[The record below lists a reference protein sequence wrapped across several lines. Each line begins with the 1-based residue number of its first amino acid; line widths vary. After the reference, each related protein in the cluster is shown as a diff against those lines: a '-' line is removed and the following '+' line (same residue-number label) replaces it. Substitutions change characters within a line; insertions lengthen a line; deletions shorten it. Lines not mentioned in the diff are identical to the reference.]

1 MNLQETRVR
10 VSTYRGSL
18 RDCGQAYGEQHA
30 ESIGITLGPEV
41 KLKKGQWT
49 YVERCMG
56 VPWRHRRALDDL
68 IRGIAAGSGRSFL
81 EIACLF
87 FDGHGSLRNCTA
99 VAATRQ
105 GSLDGKPIIGM
116 NWDGVRHA
124 YPWSELVRLH
134 AKGWPDM
141 LVYAS
146 QPGQFPGAGINKHGM
161 SLVWTTAARSLRRR
175 FKWPRLG
182 VPTYCLIAGILTCRD
197 CREALSL
204 LKEAPNSDGFI
215 FFLADAK
222 GNAWVVEGIPHRIDY
237 IECQGAIGR
246 ANHLGSPDLVRLSGQ
261 RVPPSTLANNTAA
274 RGKRIRQLV
283 RKHCGRIDRSVVEA
297 MLRDTVGKA
306 GHTICR
312 NWSDGDAC
320 MTIDSFYLLPVQR
333 QFWIARGLPTR
344 HTFEC
349 HSA

>member
-1 MNLQETRVR
+1 MELQKTRFQ
-10 VSTYRGSL
+10 VSTYTGSL
-18 RDCGQAYGEQHA
+18 RACGRAYGE
-30 ESIGITLGPEV
+30 ENYEGINSGLDRDIKIKKSQWAYIKQCMRV
-41 KLKKGQWT
+41 KWKYKKA
-49 YVERCMG
+49 M
-56 VPWRHRRALDDL
+56 DDL
-68 IRGIAAGSGRSFL
+68 IGGIAMGSGRTYL
-81 EIACLF
+81 EIARLYFERC
-87 FDGHGSLRNCTA
+87 GPRNCTA
-99 VAATRQ
+99 VGATRRATT
-105 GSLDGKPIIGM
+105 DGKPIIGM
-116 NWDGVRHA
+116 NWDGPLSLS
-124 YPWSELVRLH
+124 PWAQLVRLK
-134 AKGWPDM
+134 AKGWPRM
-141 LVYAS
+141 LAYCS
-146 QPGQFPGAGINKHGM
+146 RPGQLPGAGINEHGM
-161 SLVWTTAARSLRRR
+161 SLVWTTAARSIRRR

-222 GNAWVVEGIPHRIDY
+222 GNAWVVEGIPHRMDS
-237 IECQGAIGR
+237 IECPGAIGR
-246 ANHLGSPDLVRLSGQ
+246 ANHLESPDLVRLSGQ

-283 RKHCGRIDRSVVEA
+283 RKHYGRIDRFVVEA

-344 HTFEC
+344 HTFGC
-349 HSA
+349 HSV